1 MFASCLTPATWC
13 AAPMTVAFVAGRF
26 DGISG
31 LGFDTLAVADVI
43 PPFYNMISQGL
54 VDEPVF
60 SFWLNRSV

>member
-1 MFASCLTPATWC
+1 MCIVDQKFAEVNHEPG
-13 AAPMTVAFVAGRF
+13 VAFVAGRF